1 MIIWQGYAALGRSV
15 AASQDV
21 EEANARI
28 YYVYGTETG
37 QSGEELEI
45 QIMHEYYMCF

>member
-15 AASQDV
+15 AASQDA

-37 QSGEELEI
+37 QSGEILEI
-45 QIMHEYYMCF
+45 